1 MRTGFSYSRGARALL
16 VALAVGSGFA
26 CGGNPPPAP
35 PPSATLAPPALQPGD
50 AVRVR
55 VWREGD
61 LSGEFQV
68 DQRGVVTL
76 PLLGEREV
84 TGLHPDSLRDRLV
97 TEYRTYLQNPSVD
110 VTLLRRISVLGEVR
124 SPGLYPVDGT
134 MTLADAIAMAGGV
147 GPQGNQDDI
156 RLIRDG
162 AEIRTDLDE
171 QVLVGSGDLRSGD
184 QVVVGQK
191 SWFSRNSGAVFG
203 SVVAASAIIAAA
215 LINN

>member
-1 MRTGFSYSRGARALL
+1 MRRHVPIGSGARALL
-16 VALAVGSGFA
+16 AVLGAGVLAA
-26 CGGNPPPAP
+26 CGGNPPPVP
-35 PPSATLAPPALQPGD
+35 PPSASVAPPALQPGD

-84 TGLHPDSLRDRLV
+84 TGMHPDSLRDRLV
-97 TEYRTYLQNPSVD
+97 TEYREYLQNPSVD

-147 GPQGNQDDI
+147 GPQGNKDDI

-171 QVLVGSGDLRSGD
+171 QILVGSGDLRSGD

-203 SVVAASAIIAAA
+203 SVIAASAIIAAA

>member
-1 MRTGFSYSRGARALL
+1 MRSGRGLVFLGSIVWIVFSQT
-16 VALAVGSGFA
+16 VA
-26 CGGNPPPAP
+26 CGSNSPPAP
-35 PPSATLAPPALQPGD
+35 PPSASLAPPALQPGD
-50 AVRVR
+50 AISVR

-84 TGLHPDSLRDRLV
+84 TGLHPDSLRDHLV
-97 TEYRTYLQNPSVD
+97 NEYREYLQNPSVD

-134 MTLADAIAMAGGV
+134 MKLADAIAMAGGV

-162 AEIRTDLDE
+162 VEIRTDLDE
-171 QVLVGSGDLRSGD
+171 EILVGSGDLRSGD

-191 SWFSRNSGAVFG
+191 SWLARNSAAVFG
-203 SVVAASAIIAAA
+203 SLVAAAAIITTA

>member
-1 MRTGFSYSRGARALL
+1 MRRHVPRRSGACALF
-16 VALAVGSGFA
+16 AGLAVGLA
-26 CGGNPPPAP
+26 RRLRRQPAPAP
-35 PPSATLAPPALQPGD
+35 PPSASLAPPALQPGD

-84 TGLHPDSLRDRLV
+84 TGMHPDSLRDRLV
-97 TEYRTYLQNPSVD
+97 VEYREYLQNPSVE

-147 GPQGNQDDI
+147 GPQGNDDDI

-171 QVLVGSGDLRSGD
+171 EILVGSGDLRSGD

-191 SWFSRNSGAVFG
+191 SWLARNSGAVFG
-203 SVVAASAIIAAA
+203 SLIAASAIIAAA
-215 LINN
+215 FINN

>member
-1 MRTGFSYSRGARALL
+1 MRRHVPRRSGSRALF
-16 VALAVGSGFA
+16 AGLAVGLLVA
-26 CGGNPPPAP
+26 CGGNSLPAP
-35 PPSATLAPPALQPGD
+35 PPSASLAPPALQPGD

-84 TGLHPDSLRDRLV
+84 TGMHPDSLRDRLV
-97 TEYRTYLQNPSVD
+97 VEYREYLQNPSVE

-134 MTLADAIAMAGGV
+134 MTLADAIARAGGV
-147 GPQGNQDDI
+147 GPQGNDDDI

-162 AEIRTDLDE
+162 IEIRTDLDE
-171 QVLVGSGDLRSGD
+171 EILVGSADLRSGD

-191 SWFSRNSGAVFG
+191 SWFARNSAAVFG
-203 SVVAASAIIAAA
+203 SLVAATAIITTAI
-215 LINN
+215 INN